1 MQSWAI
7 FWPKFLDGGTIF
19 NGGPPELLG
28 MAQGKGLSSQLIEKR
43 EGPLG
48 ILAIVRF
55 GAEITEVKLYEISL
69 GLRDKF
75 LFIETNWSEEQ
86 ARHL

>member
-7 FWPKFLDGGTIF
+7 LWPKFLDGGAIF

-28 MAQGKGLSSQLIEKR
+28 MARGKGLSSQLIEKR

-48 ILAIVRF
+48 TLAIVRF
-55 GAEITEVKLYEISL
+55 GAEMTEVKLNEISF

-75 LFIETNWSEEQ
+75 LLIETNWSEEQ

>member
-7 FWPKFLDGGTIF
+7 LWPKFLDGGAIF
-19 NGGPPELLG
+19 NGRSPELLG
-28 MAQGKGLSSQLIEKR
+28 TARGKGLSSQLIEKR

-48 ILAIVRF
+48 TLAIVRF
-55 GAEITEVKLYEISL
+55 GAQMTEVKLNEISF

-75 LFIETNWSEEQ
+75 LLIETNWSEEQ

>member
-7 FWPKFLDGGTIF
+7 LWLKFLDGGAIF

-28 MAQGKGLSSQLIEKR
+28 MARGKGLSSQLIEKR

-48 ILAIVRF
+48 TLAIVCF
-55 GAEITEVKLYEISL
+55 GAEMTEVKLNEISF

-75 LFIETNWSEEQ
+75 LLIETNWPEEQ